1 MEWSLTLLSREGTEG
16 GAWVKPSGAPFY
28 ICHFHFAMCALCIVA
43 LCFITTFHVH
53 AVAASIFEPR
63 HLESCTFVT
72 LLVSDRVR
80 VRGLSPSTRHYL
92 QMWSLN
98 LALKSK
104 SVLYG
109 SRRVEMWKKKHLLI
123 LADSEEKAEGIWG
136 QGSVYSW
143 VLIFFFPSKSVW
155 ECPHSYSGL
164 QLVTLMMKYSLC
176 LNRNFHVIKILET
189 QIQRLLL

>member
-1 MEWSLTLLSREGTEG
+1 MYSSSLLHNDLSHTC
-16 GAWVKPSGAPFY
+16 S
-28 ICHFHFAMCALCIVA
+28 C
-43 LCFITTFHVH
+43 CFR
-53 AVAASIFEPR
+53 FEPR

-72 LLVSDRVR
+72 PLVCDRVS
-80 VRGLSPSTRHYL
+80 VRNLIPGTRHYL

-98 LALKSK
+98 LAPKSK

-109 SRRVEMWKKKHLLI
+109 SRRVEMWKRVLKKHLLI

-143 VLIFFFPSKSVW
+143 VLIFFFPSKSVG

-164 QLVTLMMKYSLC
+164 QLVTLMMKYNLC

-189 QIQRLLL
+189 QIRRLLL